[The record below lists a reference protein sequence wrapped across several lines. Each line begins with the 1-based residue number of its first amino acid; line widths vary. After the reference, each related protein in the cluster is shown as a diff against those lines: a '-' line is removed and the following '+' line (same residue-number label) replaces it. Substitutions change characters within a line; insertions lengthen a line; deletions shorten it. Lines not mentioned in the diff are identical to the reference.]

1 MLFDHIFHTAE
12 HQSCKKTREQR
23 DEDSDSGFDTVG
35 QFAGA
40 SDQDSET
47 DTDQGSHKRNEKKFR
62 NVMPKADMKYL
73 GKVKFQDQDVD
84 EMNTFQYQQ
93 IAENQGK
100 LMSRCDAAP
109 FSECT

>member
-1 MLFDHIFHTAE
+1 MLFDHIFHSTE
-12 HQSCKKTREQR
+12 HQACKETRQQCN
-23 DEDSDSGFDTVG
+23 EDTDSGFDTVG

-40 SDQDSET
+40 SDQNSET
-47 DTDQGSHKRNEKKFR
+47 DTDQGSHKCNEKKFR
-62 NVMPKADMKYL
+62 NVMPKTDMKYL
-73 GKVKFQDQDVD
+73 GKVKLQDQDVD

-100 LMSRCDAAP
+100 FVCWCDAAP